1 MDDATNSQT
10 IDHNSIDGVNYVSN
24 EEPKPEPHVGMRF
37 ESLDE
42 AKEFYKY
49 FSRLKGF
56 GFRIR
61 STKNLFCYLVC
72 SSQGYRVVNTSEHR
86 EIGNRKDDDK
96 WMLKIFANEHSHVM
110 VSPKSVPYIR
120 CHKKMTPA
128 AKSLV
133 GKFNE
138 EGLPNEKI
146 CAFNSSDP
154 HLLGASRRM
163 HVNHETS
170 KLATLA
176 EKSEDIYQYIINN
189 MNKTLEVASSM
200 ETNIISGKEASLLG
214 SQIEDST
221 NDQVQG
227 TELSHM
233 NIKDPHKSHTKGRK
247 KDVEQETQSKRFKSG
262 LEVSCSK
269 SGFKKRKCGSCG
281 EYGHY
286 RISCKNTQ

>member
-10 IDHNSIDGVNYVSN
+10 IDHNSIDDVNYVSN
-24 EEPKPEPHVGMRF
+24 EELKPEPHIGMRF

-42 AKEFYKY
+42 AKEFYKD

-61 STKNLFCYLVC
+61 STKKIFCYLVC
-72 SSQGYRVVNTSEHR
+72 SSQGYRVVNTSEDR
-86 EIGNRKDDDK
+86 EIGKGKDDDK
-96 WMLKIFANEHSHVM
+96 WMLKIFTNEHNHVM

-133 GKFNE
+133 EKFNE
-138 EGLPNEKI
+138 EGLPTGKS
-146 CAFNSSDP
+146 CATNSSDP
-154 HLLGASRRM
+154 NILGASRRM
-163 HVNHETS
+163 HVSHEAL
-170 KLATLA
+170 KLAALA
-176 EKSEDIYQYIINN
+176 EKSEDIYQYIIND

-200 ETNIISGKEASLLG
+200 ETNIISGKEASLLE

-221 NDQVQG
+221 NDQVQV
-227 TELSHM
+227 TELSHT
-233 NIKDPHKSHTKGRK
+233 NIKDPHKSNTKGRK
-247 KDVEQETQSKRFKSG
+247 KDVEQETQNKRFKSG
-262 LEVSCSK
+262 LEISCNK
-269 SGFKKRKCGSCG
+269 SGSKKRKCGSCG

-286 RISCKNTQ
+286 RQT